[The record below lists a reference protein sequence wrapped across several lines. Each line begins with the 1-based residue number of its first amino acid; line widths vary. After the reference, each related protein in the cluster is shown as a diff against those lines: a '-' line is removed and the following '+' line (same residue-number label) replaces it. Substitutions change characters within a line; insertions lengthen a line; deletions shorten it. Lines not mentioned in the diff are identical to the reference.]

1 MKSRPA
7 KPRSSEGTG
16 GPQPPAEAKEPFTV
30 MIVDD
35 VQDIRDLYERYFELE
50 GARAITA
57 SDGVSALQVVLF
69 QRPDVIVLDFA
80 MPQITGVDV
89 IRSLKGDD
97 RTRSIPVVV
106 VSGQHDV
113 RASALEAGADAY
125 IQKPVLPQKLL
136 AEVRRAM
143 RDSAQKRA

>member
-1 MKSRPA
+1 MKSRP
-7 KPRSSEGTG
+7 PGRSSEGAADKT
-16 GPQPPAEAKEPFTV
+16 PADVPSEPPFTV

-50 GARAITA
+50 GVRAITA
-57 SDGVSALQVVLF
+57 ADGVSALQVVLF
-69 QRPDVIVLDFA
+69 QKPDVIVLDLA

-97 RTRSIPVVV
+97 RTRAIPVVV

-113 RASALEAGADAY
+113 RASALAAGADAY
-125 IQKPVLPQKLL
+125 IQKPVLPQQLL
-136 AEVRRAM
+136 AQVRRAM
-143 RDSAQKRA
+143 RTSAQKRV